1 MERLEEISD
10 ENLVLFYR
18 EELEMI
24 DRGAKIKP
32 LIPKPVRRRLIQL
45 GVLEHRKDLDRT
57 LGLAL
62 SPKGREMLDIC
73 LEGAAGVIE
82 F

>member
-18 EELEMI
+18 KELEMT
-24 DRGAKIKP
+24 DRGASTTP
-32 LIPKPVRRRLIQL
+32 LIPRPVRRRLIRL

-57 LGLAL
+57 SGLAL
-62 SPKGREMLDIC
+62 SPRGREMLDIC
-73 LEGAAGVIE
+73 LEGAAGVRG